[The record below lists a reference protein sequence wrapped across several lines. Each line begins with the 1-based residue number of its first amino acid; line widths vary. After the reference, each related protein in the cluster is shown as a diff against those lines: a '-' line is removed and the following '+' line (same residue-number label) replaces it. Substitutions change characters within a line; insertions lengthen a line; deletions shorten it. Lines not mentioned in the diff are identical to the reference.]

1 MKKMIFSAVALV
13 AFSFAGMANEI
24 EEKKVEEAST
34 ERDCFLEADMTLRVW
49 DALYGGSGLTEQEE
63 ARFMNIFI
71 ALCEG
76 YDVCLDATNLNP
88 NYQQQWIEIAEECDA
103 DIVYKEFIIPF
114 WKCVFRDWKRGL
126 FGGRRR

>member
-1 MKKMIFSAVALV
+1 MIFSAVALV
-13 AFSFAGMANEI
+13 AFSVSGMANEI

-34 ERDCFLEADMTLRVW
+34 ERDFFLEADMTLRVW

-76 YDVCLDATNLNP
+76 YP
-88 NYQQQWIEIAEECDA
+88 SSS
-103 DIVYKEFIIPF
+103 IIN
-114 WKCVFRDWKRGL
+114 
-126 FGGRRR
+126 

>member
-1 MKKMIFSAVALV
+1 
-13 AFSFAGMANEI
+13 MANEI

-76 YDVCLDATNLNP
+76 YP
-88 NYQQQWIEIAEECDA
+88 SSS
-103 DIVYKEFIIPF
+103 IIN
-114 WKCVFRDWKRGL
+114 
-126 FGGRRR
+126 